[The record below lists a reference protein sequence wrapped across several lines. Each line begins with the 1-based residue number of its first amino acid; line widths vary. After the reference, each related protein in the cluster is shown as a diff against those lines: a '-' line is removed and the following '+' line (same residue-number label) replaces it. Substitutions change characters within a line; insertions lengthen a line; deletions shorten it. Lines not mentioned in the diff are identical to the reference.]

1 MGKITYQNRFNVNQ
15 TQNKIHICRFLN
27 RNDRYILILAVT
39 SFLLAGRHISSHL
52 YIGFLIVCLLI
63 DPAPLT
69 LILVQDF
76 FYFVKLQFFLQQIRY
91 FGIFSVTSMLQW
103 PLLYHA
109 TFGILYGTHDDKCVR
124 VNFFELHIQFT

>member
-1 MGKITYQNRFNVNQ
+1 MGKITYQNHFNVDNA
-15 TQNKIHICRFLN
+15 QNKINIYRFLN
-27 RNDRYILILAVT
+27 RTDRFILIRAVT
-39 SFLLAGRHISSHL
+39 SFPLAGRCISSHL

-76 FYFVKLQFFLQQIRY
+76 FIFVKLQFLLQQIRY

-109 TFGILYGTHDDKCVR
+109 TFSILYGTHDDKCVR